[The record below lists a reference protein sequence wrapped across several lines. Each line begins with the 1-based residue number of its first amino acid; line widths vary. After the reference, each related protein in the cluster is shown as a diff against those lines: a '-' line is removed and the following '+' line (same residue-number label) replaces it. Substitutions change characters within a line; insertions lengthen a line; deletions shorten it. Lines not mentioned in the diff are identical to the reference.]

1 MPELAAPYTISP
13 SNDST
18 LAIEVFKTGLHR
30 RKKHILFFE
39 KYSGEL
45 WFAPDRPEASQVKL
59 VIEAA
64 SAVCRDI
71 WLSEKKRQAVTQFAR
86 KEGLEASTYPL
97 IEFTST
103 RLCAKELRG
112 FHVEGVLKVR
122 GMTRVVRVNVVLSS
136 RKNDRFQ
143 VDGDAA
149 LRLSDFGV
157 PRPAAMFGLTGTKD
171 EALIRLLLWA
181 NPAMPPSN

>member
-1 MPELAAPYTISP
+1 MTELAAPYTISP

-39 KYSGEL
+39 KYNGEL

-59 VIEAA
+59 VVEAT
-64 SAVCRDI
+64 SAVCRDA
-71 WLSEKKRQAVTQFAR
+71 WLSEKKRQAVTQFVR
-86 KEGLEASTYPL
+86 KEGLDVSTHPL

-103 RLCAKELRG
+103 RVYPKKLRG
-112 FHVEGVLKVR
+112 FSVDGVLNIR
-122 GMTRVVRVNVVLSS
+122 GVTRIVKVNVVLSP

-143 VDGDAA
+143 VDGDAT

-157 PRPAAMFGLTGTKD
+157 PRPAAMFGLTGTRD

-181 NPAMPPSN
+181 QPAMHPSN